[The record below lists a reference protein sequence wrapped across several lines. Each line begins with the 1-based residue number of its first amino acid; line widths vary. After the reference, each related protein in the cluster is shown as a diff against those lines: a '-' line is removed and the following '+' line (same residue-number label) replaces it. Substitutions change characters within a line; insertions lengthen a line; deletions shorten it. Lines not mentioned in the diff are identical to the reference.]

1 MAESCDSFLN
11 GSTETVPDSLHDANE
26 ARYSTPMRDEPS
38 TALPP
43 LHFSPSLSGPDLAF
57 NDLSSTLRST
67 PIRGVLDSSF
77 MTGLDVSIESTVITE
92 ERTVIPEVCRFGV
105 KSLDPYCCR
114 RRCIAS
120 INPPLKEKIRT
131 SFMSRSQSDQRQF
144 LFDIIMASAK
154 QSASENLIIDGY
166 VLSGKKVC
174 QKAFS
179 TLLNVSQK
187 RLCMVKKLVESQAV
201 SAKHKLLRPKRKTE
215 KFEIAAAWMEAYF
228 KRIGDQMPHT
238 EQVHLPSFLTKNS
251 IFDQMEEQLK
261 QQGFLQSEIISLS
274 HFYAIWNDC
283 YSHCIIPKVSDNLY

>member
-1 MAESCDSFLN
+1 MHESLQ
-11 GSTETVPDSLHDANE
+11 
-26 ARYSTPMRDEPS
+26 
-38 TALPP
+38 
-43 LHFSPSLSGPDLAF
+43 LSGRDCLSEPDLAF

-67 PIRGVLDSSF
+67 HIHGVLDSSF
-77 MTGLDVSIESTVITE
+77 MTGLHVSIESTVITE

-105 KSLDPYCCR
+105 KSLDPYCCC
-114 RRCIAS
+114 RRCTAS

-131 SFMSRSQSDQRQF
+131 SFMSRSRSDQQQF
-144 LFDIIMASAK
+144 LFDIIMGLAK
-154 QSASENLIIDGY
+154 QSASESLIIDGY

-187 RLCMVKKLVESQAV
+187 RLRMVKKLVDP
-201 SAKHKLLRPKRKTE
+201 KLFQLNTNYLDLRGKLKSLKLPLHGWKLILRE
-215 KFEIAAAWMEAYF
+215 LEI
-228 KRIGDQMPHT
+228 RCLT
-238 EQVHLPSFLTKNS
+238 QVHLPSFLTKNS
-251 IFDQMEEQLK
+251 IFDQMEEELK